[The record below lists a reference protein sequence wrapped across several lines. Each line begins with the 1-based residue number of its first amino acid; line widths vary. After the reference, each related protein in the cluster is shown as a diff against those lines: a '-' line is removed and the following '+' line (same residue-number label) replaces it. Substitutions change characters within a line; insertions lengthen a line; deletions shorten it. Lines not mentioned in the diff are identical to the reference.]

1 VTIARTYRL
10 TLSLLALWFLAVQ
23 SFSLAHA
30 SAHGDDPHEHDG
42 IACAVTVLAED
53 GMALLPDVPTSEFWE
68 TLTPAHYNVE
78 YSSVAYITPQG
89 RAPPPRAPPVT
100 L

>member
-1 VTIARTYRL
+1 MQRTYRL
-10 TLSLLALWFLAVQ
+10 ALTLLTLWFLAAQ

-30 SAHGDDPHEHDG
+30 SVHGDNPHEHDG

-53 GMALLPDVPTSEFWE
+53 GIAVLPDLPVFEFWPVPI
-68 TLTPAHYNVE
+68 PAHYTADFTSALYV
-78 YSSVAYITPQG
+78 TPQG
-89 RAPPPRAPPVT
+89 RAPPPRAPPAA